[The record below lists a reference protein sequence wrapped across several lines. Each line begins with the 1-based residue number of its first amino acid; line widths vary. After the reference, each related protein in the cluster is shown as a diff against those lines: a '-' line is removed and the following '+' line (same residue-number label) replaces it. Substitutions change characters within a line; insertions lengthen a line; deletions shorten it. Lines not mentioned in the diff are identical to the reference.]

1 MAPSLLILIS
11 TAFLLPPPV
20 ADASVRRRSSFSL
33 LVLLILF
40 GRWWSSSSSGIGIT
54 HSLSLTV
61 QSSSNGTWPT
71 QLPSYCVYLYLNIRG
86 CCFPTILFRRE
97 VGIGEERRP
106 PPPPPFTTMSIVAR
120 ITLERVYR
128 YLCAGLEDLP
138 PLFLQFSAATAV
150 AAEKVKLSRT
160 PTLKIKVLYTILKT
174 GALFN

>member
-1 MAPSLLILIS
+1 M
-11 TAFLLPPPV
+11 
-20 ADASVRRRSSFSL
+20 
-33 LVLLILF
+33 LF
-40 GRWWSSSSSGIGIT
+40 PD
-54 HSLSLTV
+54 H
-61 QSSSNGTWPT
+61 
-71 QLPSYCVYLYLNIRG
+71 
-86 CCFPTILFRRE
+86 TIPWGGGG
-97 VGIGEERRP
+97 VGIGEERRPPLPP